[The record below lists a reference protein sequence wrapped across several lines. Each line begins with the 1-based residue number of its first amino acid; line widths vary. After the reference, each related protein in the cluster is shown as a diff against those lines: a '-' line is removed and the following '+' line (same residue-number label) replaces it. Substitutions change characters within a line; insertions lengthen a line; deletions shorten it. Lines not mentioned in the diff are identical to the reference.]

1 MVKYLSNIYRCCIS
15 RVCIV
20 CSCTECAAAAFCW
33 ETLWSI
39 SQGKCSMSLGREGG
53 ITRPSFTRHPQTMPH
68 NQCLHFW
75 HQQSQWYK
83 KRRNQVELFS
93 LIFVKLGLFWDIG
106 GVDSKD
112 LSNRPLVHILV
123 VKYSIVSKQNWIIE
137 SCGHRCTYF
146 DVKIIAQSWQRCTV
160 SPRTQHPPSHRQQ
173 IIFADSLKCAPL
185 YTEICLLRHTTRAQL
200 LPRNCS
206 LGCKPDI
213 EGSNHRA

>member
-1 MVKYLSNIYRCCIS
+1 MVKYLSDIYRCCIS

-68 NQCLHFW
+68 NHCLHFW

-146 DVKIIAQSWQRCTV
+146 DVKSREHYSQSWQRCTV
-160 SPRTQHPPSHRQQ
+160 SPRHPAPAVPSPADNLRRFPKMCSALHRNMS
-173 IIFADSLKCAPL
+173 AETHDTSPA
-185 YTEICLLRHTTRAQL
+185 AA
-200 LPRNCS
+200 S
-206 LGCKPDI
+206 
-213 EGSNHRA
+213 